1 MTLEVNL
8 VNVKTTVAWLQK
20 QTAETEAK
28 VNNLE
33 QYSKRCCLEIQGIPY
48 KDNENTE
55 EVVVYLVKQ
64 LGINITGPE
73 ISLAHRLAPSKDSNK
88 NPAII
93 AKFLSQKLRDTIY
106 HKRWKLKDINNKTG
120 NDGFKVFINES
131 LTKAN
136 KEVFKAALAFK
147 KRFHYKYIWTN
158 HGLTYWKK
166 DEDHQATIIRR
177 FEDLPSDG
185 KGLK

>member
-1 MTLEVNL
+1 M
-8 VNVKTTVAWLQK
+8 VKK
-20 QTAETEAK
+20 
-28 VNNLE
+28 
-33 QYSKRCCLEIQGIPY
+33 
-48 KDNENTE
+48 
-55 EVVVYLVKQ
+55 

-73 ISLAHRLAPSKDSNK
+73 INKAHRLAPPNDSNK
-88 NPAII
+88 SPAII
-93 AKFLSQKLRDTIY
+93 VKFLSQKLRDNIY
-106 HKRWKLKDINNKTG
+106 FKRSKLKDINNKSG

-136 KEVFKAALAFK
+136 KEVFKAALSFK

-158 HGLTYWKK
+158 HGLTYLKK

-185 KGLK
+185 KELK